1 MAMVRRSEKGKMLSH
16 GFSVGVEKIYKA
28 KGWSLSLVL
37 VVTGWMGTVA
47 SFWSREKAVE
57 EKNGGSQEYF
67 RQIISKMP
75 IKYLGILRY
84 IL

>member
-1 MAMVRRSEKGKMLSH
+1 MLSH
-16 GFSVGVEKIYKA
+16 GFSVGVEKSDKA
-28 KGWSLSLVL
+28 KGWSLVL
-37 VVTGWMGTVA
+37 GVTGWMGAVA

-57 EKNGGSQEYF
+57 EKNGSQEYF

-84 IL
+84 YLRQELLEI